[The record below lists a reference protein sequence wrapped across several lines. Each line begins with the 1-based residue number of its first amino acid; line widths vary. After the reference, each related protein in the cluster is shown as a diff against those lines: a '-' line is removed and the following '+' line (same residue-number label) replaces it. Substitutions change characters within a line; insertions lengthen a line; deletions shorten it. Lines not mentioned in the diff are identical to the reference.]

1 MSYICHFVL
10 ILQFPGIF
18 LAEECS
24 EVTQGGLGEELGARE
39 EKIVSGENSQLLVKH
54 AVYHTPYYDH

>member
-1 MSYICHFVL
+1 MNIITKPPFLILHFPKKLKCHASVTL

-24 EVTQGGLGEELGARE
+24 EVTQGGLGKELGARE
-39 EKIVSGENSQLLVKH
+39 KKERL
-54 AVYHTPYYDH
+54 